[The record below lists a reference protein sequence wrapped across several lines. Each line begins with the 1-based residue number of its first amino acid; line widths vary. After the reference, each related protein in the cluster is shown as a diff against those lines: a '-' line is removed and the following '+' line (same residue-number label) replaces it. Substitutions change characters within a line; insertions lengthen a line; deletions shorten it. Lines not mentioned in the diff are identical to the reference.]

1 MAGRG
6 AQHSGRLVATALGC
20 YPPGWRRRHAEE
32 AAELAALLIRDGTPA
47 GVVAGSYLAGAA
59 RAWLTPPP
67 GRVSALACA
76 LLAASALLG
85 TCAGLWSSA
94 GPARAA
100 STSTST
106 STSAGAR
113 PAGTSPARWHSQ
125 PAPVPCLEMTTG
137 YPQPTLPGGGHGPL
151 C

>member
-1 MAGRG
+1 MAGQGTER
-6 AQHSGRLVATALGC
+6 AAGRLVAAALSC
-20 YPPGWRRRHAEE
+20 YPPAWQRRHGEE
-32 AAELAALLIRDGTPA
+32 AAELAALLIRDGSPA
-47 GVVAGSYLAGAA
+47 GAVAGSYLAGAA

-67 GRVSALACA
+67 GRLSALACA
-76 LLAASALLG
+76 LLAAAALLG

-106 STSAGAR
+106 STSAR

-125 PAPVPCLEMTTG
+125 HAPVPCLERAAG
-137 YPQPTLPGGGHGPL
+137 YPQPALPGGGHGPL